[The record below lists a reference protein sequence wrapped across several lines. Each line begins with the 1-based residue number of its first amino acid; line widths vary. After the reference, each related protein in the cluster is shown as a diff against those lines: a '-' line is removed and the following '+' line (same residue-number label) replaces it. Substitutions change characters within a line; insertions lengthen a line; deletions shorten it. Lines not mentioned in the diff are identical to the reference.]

1 MDLSEEQL
9 QILQLLATK
18 GNETAKASLT
28 YIYKQKTKEPPAARI
43 VVKDYNDHS
52 GGLAALQSSNH
63 HYLDLMASAPPP
75 YTPPPLDRSQ
85 CLPANVEKVMS
96 ADMGAISM
104 TVQAE
109 LARYATE
116 LQSISLKI
124 SGRSR
129 VLEILRALYG
139 IILIRVCLNRS
150 SGAGVS

>member
-1 MDLSEEQL
+1 MHIQAENKGAACGSE
-9 QILQLLATK
+9 
-18 GNETAKASLT
+18 
-28 YIYKQKTKEPPAARI
+28 I

-124 SGRSR
+124 SGRSC
-129 VLEILRALYG
+129 VLEI
-139 IILIRVCLNRS
+139 
-150 SGAGVS
+150 